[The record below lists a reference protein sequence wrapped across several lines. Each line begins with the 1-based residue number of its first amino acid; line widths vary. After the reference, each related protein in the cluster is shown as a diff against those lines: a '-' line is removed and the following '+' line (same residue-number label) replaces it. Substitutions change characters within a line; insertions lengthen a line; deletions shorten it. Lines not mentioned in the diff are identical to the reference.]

1 LTATRDAPRA
11 TDEEECVAAGH
22 TGQRERL
29 RTVTPHR
36 LLLAAVTALAGRNVE
51 TLTDLRC
58 ELSYHNDTTVA
69 TQGVL
74 QPALPPW
81 LSRTSCVRCL
91 RGSSS
96 N

>member
-1 LTATRDAPRA
+1 
-11 TDEEECVAAGH
+11 VAAGH

-36 LLLAAVTALAGRNVE
+36 LFLAAVTALAGRDGE
-51 TLTDLRC
+51 TLADLRR

-69 TQGVL
+69 RK
-74 QPALPPW
+74 AFY
-81 LSRTSCVRCL
+81 SRRSRLASRASCVRCL